1 MSSDLNKQAEIATRT
16 DEFINGAR
24 PSPGGRIGRVP
35 EGGDLKVK
43 PFGWP
48 SAYFTDWATVA
59 AMLDGVALPR
69 GASMLDLGCGTGWTS
84 LFLAESG
91 YRVVGHDLVPANVEI
106 ARDRA
111 ARWGSA
117 ARFEVADMEALPAGE
132 HVDAILL
139 YDALHHS
146 KRQRAVL
153 ESAARRL
160 RPGGWLLI
168 GEPTW
173 LHWLSPGAHA
183 ARRDLGWTERGLTLR
198 GLRRDL
204 RAAGFGQ
211 TRRFFGP
218 TKPYESRVRGF
229 GWQLVRLVGANVLVA
244 PGAHLWLAARRHS

>member
-1 MSSDLNKQAEIATRT
+1 LTSDINKQAEIATRT
-16 DEFINGAR
+16 GEFINGAR

-48 SAYFTDWATVA
+48 ASYFTDWATLA
-59 AMLDGVALPR
+59 AMLDGLALPSR
-69 GASMLDLGCGTGWTS
+69 GSMLDLGCGTGWTS

-91 YRVVGHDLVPANVEI
+91 YRVLGYDLVPANVEI

-117 ARFEVADMEALPAGE
+117 ARFEVADIEALPAGDQ
-132 HVDAILL
+132 VDGILL
-139 YDALHHS
+139 YDALHHC
-146 KRQRAVL
+146 KRQPAVL

-204 RAAGFGQ
+204 RAAGFGE

-218 TKPYESRVRGF
+218 TKPYEGRVRAF